1 MMSDFIS
8 YDFLVP
14 PAGLIALVALAVWA
28 TLWHPRLGISVALV
42 AVSLLY
48 LAALPVIAARML
60 QDVEV
65 KPSEQPDFSAA
76 QAIVVLGAGIRRGDG
91 GKAPDTLNPWSL
103 ERLDFAAHAYR
114 KLGLP
119 VAVTGGQIKGAHT
132 AEGTLMKAVLEGD
145 FGVPV
150 TWVEKQSRTTFE
162 NALYTKKLLQADNIN
177 TVVLVTHAWH
187 MRRALWSFERV
198 GLHAIAFPAPLT
210 YEETDRADD
219 YLPNSGALLES
230 YHALHEAIGLA
241 YYRLRY

>member
-1 MMSDFIS
+1 MSDFIS

-28 TLWHPRLGISVALV
+28 TLWHPRFGILVALV

-48 LAALPVIAARML
+48 LAALPVIGAYML
-60 QDVEV
+60 EDVEV
-65 KPSEQPDFSAA
+65 KPPPKPNFSAA
-76 QAIVVLGAGIRRGDG
+76 QAIVVLGGGARRGDG
-91 GKAPDTLNPWSL
+91 DTVPDTLGPWTL

-114 KLGLP
+114 KLNLK
-119 VAVTGGQIKGAHT
+119 VAVTGGRTQGLHT
-132 AEGTLMKAVLEGD
+132 AEATLMKAALETD

-150 TWVEKQSRTTFE
+150 TWVESQSRSTYE
-162 NALYTKKLLQADNIN
+162 NALYTQRLLQADNVT
-177 TVVLVTHAWH
+177 TVVLVTNAWH

-198 GLHAIAFPAPLT
+198 GLRAIAYPAPLT

-219 YLPNSGALLES
+219 YLPSSGALLES